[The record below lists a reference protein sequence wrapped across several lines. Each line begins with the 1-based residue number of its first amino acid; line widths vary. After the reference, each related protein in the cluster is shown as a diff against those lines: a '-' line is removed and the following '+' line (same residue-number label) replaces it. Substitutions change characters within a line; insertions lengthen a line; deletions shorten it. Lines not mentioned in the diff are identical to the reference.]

1 MKEPWTSKVKCFIRR
16 IIKKVCGHPYSCC
29 SKIFYP
35 CRKCRYV
42 IEEQEVADDI
52 SERNSR

>member
-1 MKEPWTSKVKCFIRR
+1 MREPWTSKVKCFIRR

-42 IEEQEVADDI
+42 IEEQEG
-52 SERNSR
+52 SR